1 MRITRLSLHDFRNY
15 ADATIVFSDSISVLV
30 GDNAQGKTNL
40 LEAVV
45 FLSTGRSHRVSD
57 EQHCIR
63 QGQTSAIIQ
72 AHTENASPLDL
83 KVVLHDQGKSLFL
96 QNQLVR
102 KSSDFIGKLNAVL
115 FSPGDL
121 ELFEA
126 SPRSRRR
133 FLDTEIGKINP
144 VYVDALSKA
153 NRFLKDRNACL
164 KAPVVDEVMVEVLT
178 ERLVD
183 VSVDVIRLRSAFTE
197 RLNAHLTSYYQ
208 ALALSE
214 SVIGITYNGVTEFDP
229 QTVDRLRELY
239 RKNRERDRFLK
250 STSVGIHR
258 DDLTFTLD
266 GHPVDEW
273 ASQGQRRLIVI
284 ALKCALVA
292 VIEEITGEKPILL
305 LDDVFSELDA
315 SRRKA
320 LFTTLHRNTQT
331 LISTTDLHHVS
342 DWLHDS
348 VTVYTVTDG
357 HVEERNRL

>member
-15 ADATIVFSDSISVLV
+15 TDATIVFADSISVLV

-63 QGQTSAIIQ
+63 QGQSSAIIQ
-72 AHTENASPLDL
+72 AQTENASPLEL
-83 KVVLHDQGKSLFL
+83 KVVLHDQGKSLFI

-153 NRFLKDRNACL
+153 NRFLKDRNALL
-164 KAPVVDEVMVEVLT
+164 KAISVDEIMVDVLT
-178 ERLVD
+178 ERLIEVSTD
-183 VSVDVIRLRSAFTE
+183 VVRLRSAFTQ
-197 RLNAHLTSYYQ
+197 RLNAQLTRYYQ
-208 ALALSE
+208 ALALSD
-214 SVIGITYNGVTEFDP
+214 SVVGISYVGVTDFDP
-229 QTVDRLRELY
+229 QTPQRLRELY
-239 RKNRERDRFLK
+239 QKNRERDRFLK

-258 DDLTFTLD
+258 DDLQFTLD
-266 GHPVDEW
+266 AHPVDEW

-348 VTVYTVTDG
+348 VSVYTVTDG
-357 HVEERNRL
+357 TIEERTTL

>member
-1 MRITRLSLHDFRNY
+1 MRISRLTLHDFRNY
-15 ADATIVFSDSISVLV
+15 ADATIDFSDSISVLV

-57 EQHCIR
+57 EAHCIR
-63 QGQTSAIIQ
+63 QGQGSAIVVAQ
-72 AHTENASPLDL
+72 TENASSLEL
-83 KVVLHDQGKSLFL
+83 KVVLHDQGKSLFI

-153 NRFLKDRNACL
+153 NRFLKDRNALL
-164 KAPVVDEVMVEVLT
+164 KAPVVDEVMVDVLT

-183 VSVDVIRLRSAFTE
+183 VSTDVIRLRSAFTE
-197 RLNAHLTSYYQ
+197 RLDAHLTRYYQ
-208 ALALSE
+208 ALALSD
-214 SVIGITYNGVTEFDP
+214 SVIGITYIGATTFDP
-229 QTVDRLRELY
+229 QTAQRLHHLY
-239 RKNRERDRFLK
+239 AKNRDRDRFMK

-258 DDLTFTLD
+258 DDLHFTLD

-315 SRRKA
+315 TRRQA

-348 VTVYTVTDG
+348 VSVYTVTDG
-357 HVEERNRL
+357 HVEERNR

>member
-1 MRITRLSLHDFRNY
+1 MKITRLAVHDFRNY
-15 ADATIVFSDSISVLV
+15 ASATIVFADSISVLV

-57 EQHCIR
+57 EQRCIR
-63 QGQTSAIIQ
+63 EGQTSAIISAQ
-72 AHTENASPLDL
+72 TQNSSPLEL
-83 KVVLHDQGKSLFL
+83 KVVLHDQGKSLFI

-102 KSSDFIGKLNAVL
+102 RSSDFIGKLNAVL
-115 FSPGDL
+115 FSPGDVD
-121 ELFEA
+121 LFDTA
-126 SPRSRRR
+126 PRARRR

-144 VYVDALSKA
+144 VYVDSLSKA
-153 NRFLKDRNACL
+153 NRLLKDRNALL
-164 KAPVVDEVMVEVLT
+164 KGVTEDSVMLEVLT
-178 ERLVD
+178 ERLIEM
-183 VSVDVIRLRSAFTE
+183 SVDVIRLRSAFTQ
-197 RLNAHLTSYYQ
+197 RINAHITRYYQ
-208 ALALSE
+208 ALSMTDSVVDLSY
-214 SVIGITYNGVTEFDP
+214 VGATHFDP
-229 QTVDRLRELY
+229 QTPQRLRELY
-239 RKNRERDRFLK
+239 QKNRERDRFLK
-250 STSVGIHR
+250 STSIGVHR
-258 DDLTFTLD
+258 DDLRFALD

-284 ALKCALVA
+284 ALKCALVE

-315 SRRKA
+315 QRRKA

-348 VTVYTVTDG
+348 VSVYTVTDG
-357 HVEERNRL
+357 HIEERNRT